1 MGCSSVR
8 LSCFLWNLEFGIWNL
23 ESLLEIKNLVTAFPG
38 EDRLLKA
45 VDGVSFSLAKGEVLC
60 LVGESGCGKS
70 MTALSILQLVPP
82 PGAIIEGEVLFDG
95 RDLVTMEP
103 EEIRLIRGDRISM
116 IFQEPMSALNPVF
129 TVGDQVSE
137 VLRIHRNMDR
147 NEAHLMAVELLERV
161 GIPDPER
168 RVGEYPHQMSGGMQQ
183 RALIAM
189 SMACEPDLLIADEP
203 TTALDVTV
211 QAQILRLMERLIR
224 GGERSLL
231 LITHDLGV
239 VAEVADRVCVMYA
252 GVVVEVS
259 TVKPLFADPGHPYTM
274 GLLASLPTPGDRQY
288 HSIPGSVPDLADMP
302 SGCRFHPRCP
312 RAQEICTKEE
322 PELEEKGDRAV
333 RCYFP
338 GKEGS

>member
-1 MGCSSVR
+1 
-8 LSCFLWNLEFGIWNL
+8 LS
-23 ESLLEIKNLVTAFPG
+23 SLLEISNLTTAFPG

-45 VDGVSFSLAKGEVLC
+45 VDGVSFSIQKGEVLC

-82 PGAIIEGEVLFDG
+82 PGSIIGGEVLFDG
-95 RDLVTMEP
+95 RDLMKLEQ
-103 EEIRLIRGDRISM
+103 EDIRLIRGDRISM
-116 IFQEPMSALNPVF
+116 VFQEPMSALNPVF
-129 TVGDQVSE
+129 TLGDQVAE

-147 NEAHLMAVELLERV
+147 REANLKAVQLLEQV

-168 RVGEYPHQMSGGMQQ
+168 RAGEYPHQMSGGMQQ
-183 RALIAM
+183 RSLIAM
-189 SMACEPDLLIADEP
+189 AMACEPDLLIADEP

-211 QAQILRLMERLIR
+211 QAQILRLMEHLIR
-224 GGERSLL
+224 GQ
-231 LITHDLGV
+231 GV

-252 GVVVEVS
+252 GVIVEIS
-259 TVKPLFADPGHPYTM
+259 AVKPLFADPGHPYTM
-274 GLLASLPTPGDRQY
+274 GLMASLPSPGDRNY

-312 RAQEICTKEE
+312 RAQEMCAREE
-322 PELEEKGDRAV
+322 PELVEKGGRAV

-338 GKEGS
+338 GSENAGMERPVSRK

>member
-1 MGCSSVR
+1 
-8 LSCFLWNLEFGIWNL
+8 LS
-23 ESLLEIKNLVTAFPG
+23 SLLEISNLTTAFPG

-45 VDGVSFSLAKGEVLC
+45 VDGVSFSIQKGEVLC

-82 PGAIIEGEVLFDG
+82 PGSIIGGEVLFDG
-95 RDLVTMEP
+95 RDLMKMELDD
-103 EEIRLIRGDRISM
+103 IRLIRGDRISM
-116 IFQEPMSALNPVF
+116 VFQEPMSALNPVF
-129 TVGDQVSE
+129 TLGDQVAE

-147 NEAHLMAVELLERV
+147 REANLKAVQLLEQV

-168 RVGEYPHQMSGGMQQ
+168 RAGEYPHQMSGGMQQ
-183 RALIAM
+183 RSLIAM
-189 SMACEPDLLIADEP
+189 AMACEPDLLIADEP

-224 GGERSLL
+224 GHDRSLL

-252 GVVVEVS
+252 GVIVEIS
-259 TVKPLFADPGHPYTM
+259 AVKPLFADPGHPYTM
-274 GLLASLPTPGDRQY
+274 GLMASLPSPGDRNY

-312 RAQEICTKEE
+312 RAQEMCAREE
-322 PELEEKGDRAV
+322 PELVEKGGRAV

-338 GKEGS
+338 GKENAGMERPVSRK

>member
-1 MGCSSVR
+1 LGD
-8 LSCFLWNLEFGIWNL
+8 
-23 ESLLEIKNLVTAFPG
+23 LLQIKNLTTAFPG

-45 VDGVSFSLAKGEVLC
+45 VDGVSFSLQKGEVLC

-70 MTALSILQLVPP
+70 MTALSILRLVPP
-82 PGAIIEGEVLFDG
+82 PGSIIGGEVLFDG
-95 RDLVTMEP
+95 RDLMTMEA

-116 IFQEPMSALNPVF
+116 VFQEPMSALNPVF
-129 TVGDQVSE
+129 SLGDQVSE
-137 VLRIHRNMDR
+137 VLRVHKNMNR
-147 NEAHLMAVELLERV
+147 EEANLKAVELLGRV

-168 RVGEYPHQMSGGMQQ
+168 RSGEYPHQMSGGMQQ

-189 SMACEPDLLIADEP
+189 AMACEPDLLIADEP

-224 GGERSLL
+224 GHDRSLL

-252 GVVVEVS
+252 GVIVEIS
-259 TVKPLFADPGHPYTM
+259 PVKPLFADPGHPYTI
-274 GLLASLPTPGDRQY
+274 GLMASLPSPGDRSY

-312 RAQEICTKEE
+312 RVQEVCRKEE
-322 PELEEKGDRAV
+322 PELKESGGRSV

-338 GKEGS
+338 GKGVPSGRNGETEKR

>member
-1 MGCSSVR
+1 MTA
-8 LSCFLWNLEFGIWNL
+8 
-23 ESLLEIKNLVTAFPG
+23 LLEIHNLTTAFRG

-45 VDGVSFSLAKGEVLC
+45 VDGVSFIIRKGEVLC

-82 PGAIIEGEVLFDG
+82 PGSIIGGEVLFDG
-95 RDLVTMEP
+95 RDLLKMEL
-103 EEIRLIRGDRISM
+103 EDIRLIRGDRISM
-116 IFQEPMSALNPVF
+116 VFQEPMSALNPVF
-129 TVGDQVSE
+129 TLGDQVAE

-147 NEAHLMAVELLERV
+147 REANLKAVQLLEQV

-168 RVGEYPHQMSGGMQQ
+168 RAGEYPHQMSGGMQQ
-183 RALIAM
+183 RSLIAM
-189 SMACEPDLLIADEP
+189 AMACEPDLLIADEP

-224 GGERSLL
+224 GHDRSLL

-252 GVVVEVS
+252 GVIVEIS
-259 TVKPLFADPGHPYTM
+259 AVKPLFADPGHPYTM
-274 GLLASLPTPGDRQY
+274 GLLASLPSPGDRNY

-312 RAQEICTKEE
+312 RAQEVCARKE
-322 PELEEKGDRAV
+322 PELVEKGGRAV

-338 GKEGS
+338 GKEGAHLERADAATR

>member
-1 MGCSSVR
+1 MTA
-8 LSCFLWNLEFGIWNL
+8 
-23 ESLLEIKNLVTAFPG
+23 LLELKNLTTAFPG

-45 VDGVSFSLAKGEVLC
+45 VDNVSFSLQKGEVLC

-70 MTALSILQLVPP
+70 MTALSILQLVPS
-82 PGAIIEGEVLFDG
+82 PGSIIGGEVLFDG
-95 RDLVTMEP
+95 RDLLKMEA

-116 IFQEPMSALNPVF
+116 VFQEPMSALNPVF
-129 TVGDQVSE
+129 SLGDQVSE
-137 VLRIHRNMDR
+137 MFRIHRNMDR
-147 NEAHLMAVELLERV
+147 GDAHIKAVQMLSRV

-168 RVGEYPHQMSGGMQQ
+168 RAGEYPHQMSGGMQQ

-189 SMACEPDLLIADEP
+189 AMACEPDLLIADEP

-224 GGERSLL
+224 GHDRSLL

-252 GVVVEVS
+252 GVIVEIS
-259 TVKPLFADPGHPYTM
+259 SVKPLFKDPWHPYTM
-274 GLLASLPTPGDRQY
+274 GLMASLPSPGQR
-288 HSIPGSVPDLADMP
+288 SFNPIPGSVPDLADMP

-312 RAQEICTKEE
+312 RAQEVCSKEE
-322 PELEEKGDRAV
+322 PELVETDRRAV

-338 GKEGS
+338 GNER

>member
-1 MGCSSVR
+1 MR
-8 LSCFLWNLEFGIWNL
+8 YEIYMTA
-23 ESLLEIKNLVTAFPG
+23 LLEIHNLTTAFPG
-38 EDRLLKA
+38 EDGLLKA
-45 VDGVSFSLAKGEVLC
+45 VDGVSFSLEKGEVLC

-82 PGAIIEGEVLFDG
+82 PGSIIGGEVFFGG
-95 RDLVTMEP
+95 RDLMKLEP
-103 EEIRLIRGDRISM
+103 EDVRLIRGDRISM
-116 IFQEPMSALNPVF
+116 VFQEPMSALNPVF
-129 TVGDQVSE
+129 TLGDQVSE
-137 VLRIHRNMDR
+137 MFRFHRNMDR
-147 NEAHLMAVELLERV
+147 GEAHLKAVEMLSRV

-168 RVGEYPHQMSGGMQQ
+168 RAGEYPHQMSGGMQQ

-189 SMACEPDLLIADEP
+189 AMACEPDLLIADEP

-211 QAQILRLMERLIR
+211 QAQILRLMEKLIR
-224 GGERSLL
+224 GEERSLL

-252 GVVVEVS
+252 GVIVEVS
-259 TVKPLFADPGHPYTM
+259 SVKPLFADPGHPYTM

-312 RAQEICTKEE
+312 RAQEVCREKE
-322 PELEEKGDRAV
+322 PELVEKGGRAV

-338 GKEGS
+338 GKEGGDTATR

>member
-1 MGCSSVR
+1 MTA
-8 LSCFLWNLEFGIWNL
+8 
-23 ESLLEIKNLVTAFPG
+23 LLEIHNLTTAFPG

-45 VDGVSFSLAKGEVLC
+45 VDGVSFTIRKGEVLC

-82 PGAIIEGEVLFDG
+82 PGSIIGGEVLFDG
-95 RDLVTMEP
+95 RDLMKMEM
-103 EEIRLIRGDRISM
+103 EDIRLIRGDRISM
-116 IFQEPMSALNPVF
+116 VFQEPMSALNPVF
-129 TVGDQVSE
+129 TLGDQVAE
-137 VLRIHRNMDR
+137 VFRVHRNMDR
-147 NEAHLMAVELLERV
+147 REANLKAVQLLEQV

-168 RVGEYPHQMSGGMQQ
+168 RAGEYPHQMSGGMQQ
-183 RALIAM
+183 RSLIAM
-189 SMACEPDLLIADEP
+189 AMACEPDLLIADEP

-224 GGERSLL
+224 GHDRSLL

-252 GVVVEVS
+252 GVIVEIS
-259 TVKPLFADPGHPYTM
+259 AVKPLFADPGHPYTM
-274 GLLASLPTPGDRQY
+274 GLLASLPSPGDRNY

-312 RAQEICTKEE
+312 RAQEICTETE
-322 PELEEKGDRAV
+322 PELVEKGGRAV

-338 GKEGS
+338 GKENAGMERPVSGV

>member
-1 MGCSSVR
+1 M
-8 LSCFLWNLEFGIWNL
+8 NA
-23 ESLLEIKNLVTAFPG
+23 LLEIHNLTTAFPG

-45 VDGVSFSLAKGEVLC
+45 VDGVSFIIRKGEVLC

-82 PGAIIEGEVLFDG
+82 PGSIIGGEVLFDG
-95 RDLVTMEP
+95 RDLLKMEL
-103 EEIRLIRGDRISM
+103 EDIRLIRGDRISM
-116 IFQEPMSALNPVF
+116 VFQEPMSALNPVF
-129 TVGDQVSE
+129 TLGDQVAE

-147 NEAHLMAVELLERV
+147 REANLKAVQLLEQV

-168 RVGEYPHQMSGGMQQ
+168 RAGEYPHQMSGGMQQ
-183 RALIAM
+183 RSLIAM
-189 SMACEPDLLIADEP
+189 AMACEPDLLIADEP

-224 GGERSLL
+224 GHDRSLL

-252 GVVVEVS
+252 GVIVEIS
-259 TVKPLFADPGHPYTM
+259 AVKPLFADPGHPYTM
-274 GLLASLPTPGDRQY
+274 GLLASLPSPGDRNY

-312 RAQEICTKEE
+312 RAQEICTETE
-322 PELEEKGDRAV
+322 PELVEKGGRAV

-338 GKEGS
+338 GKENAGMERPVSGV

>member
-1 MGCSSVR
+1 MS
-8 LSCFLWNLEFGIWNL
+8 N
-23 ESLLEIKNLVTAFPG
+23 LLEIKNPTTAFPS
-38 EDRLLKA
+38 EARLLKA
-45 VDGVSFSLAKGEVLC
+45 VDGVSFSIQKGEVLC

-82 PGAIIEGEVLFDG
+82 PGSIIGGEVLFDG
-95 RDLVTMEP
+95 RDLTKMEP

-116 IFQEPMSALNPVF
+116 VFQEPMSALNPVF
-129 TVGDQVSE
+129 SLGDQVSE
-137 VLRIHRNMDR
+137 VLRVHRGMNR
-147 NEAHLMAVELLERV
+147 EEAGLKAVELLGRV

-168 RVGEYPHQMSGGMQQ
+168 RAGEYPHQMSGGMQQ
-183 RALIAM
+183 RSLIAM
-189 SMACEPDLLIADEP
+189 AMACEPDLLIADEP

-224 GGERSLL
+224 GHDRSLL

-252 GVVVEVS
+252 GVIVEIS
-259 TVKPLFADPGHPYTM
+259 SVKPLFKDPWHPYTM
-274 GLLASLPTPGDRQY
+274 GLMASLPSPGQR
-288 HSIPGSVPDLADMP
+288 SFNPIPGSVPDLADMP

-312 RAQEICTKEE
+312 RAQEVCGRDE
-322 PELEEKGDRAV
+322 PELVETGGRSV

-338 GKEGS
+338 GSENAGMRSSIGVSG

>member
-1 MGCSSVR
+1 MNT
-8 LSCFLWNLEFGIWNL
+8 LLNIHNLT
-23 ESLLEIKNLVTAFPG
+23 TAFPG

-45 VDGVSFSLAKGEVLC
+45 VDGVSFDLGKGEVLC

-82 PGAIIEGEVLFDG
+82 PGAIVGGEVFFDG
-95 RDLVTMEP
+95 RDLMKLEP
-103 EEIRLIRGDRISM
+103 EEMRLIRGERISM

-129 TVGDQVSE
+129 TLGDQVSE

-147 NEAHLMAVELLERV
+147 QEAHLKAVELLGRV
-161 GIPDPER
+161 GIPDPVR
-168 RVGEYPHQMSGGMQQ
+168 RADEYPHQMSGGMQQ

-189 SMACEPDLLIADEP
+189 AMACEPDLLIADEP

-224 GGERSLL
+224 DGKSSLL

-252 GVVVEVS
+252 GVIVEISPVRS
-259 TVKPLFADPGHPYTM
+259 LFNDPRHPYTM
-274 GLLASLPTPGDRQY
+274 GLMASLPSPGNKKY
-288 HSIPGSVPDLADMP
+288 HSIPGSVPDLSDMP
-302 SGCRFHPRCP
+302 SGCRFNPRCP
-312 RAQEICTKEE
+312 RARDVCRDKE
-322 PELEEKGDRAV
+322 PELEGKGDRQV

-338 GKEGS
+338 GKEQ

>member
-1 MGCSSVR
+1 LRFEISMTA
-8 LSCFLWNLEFGIWNL
+8 
-23 ESLLEIKNLVTAFPG
+23 LLEIKNLTTVFPG

-45 VDGVSFSLAKGEVLC
+45 VDDVSFSLEKGEVLC

-70 MTALSILQLVPP
+70 MTALSILKLVPP
-82 PGAIIEGEVLFDG
+82 PGAVVGGEVIFDG
-95 RDLVTMEP
+95 RDLLKMEA
-103 EEIRLIRGDRISM
+103 EEIRLIRGERISM

-129 TVGDQVSE
+129 TLGDQVSE
-137 VLRIHRNMDR
+137 VLRIHRDMDR
-147 NEAHLMAVELLERV
+147 KQAHERAVELLGHV
-161 GIPDPER
+161 GIPDPGR
-168 RVGEYPHQMSGGMQQ
+168 RAGEYPHQMSGGMQQ

-224 GGERSLL
+224 GEDRSLL

-252 GVVVEVS
+252 GVIVEIS
-259 TVKPLFADPGHPYTM
+259 PVKPLFADPAHPYTM
-274 GLLASLPTPGDRQY
+274 GLLASLPSPGDRNY
-288 HSIPGSVPDLADMP
+288 HPIPGSVPDLADMP

-312 RAQEICTKEE
+312 RAQEVCRGKE
-322 PELEEKGDRAV
+322 PELKESGGRAV
-333 RCYFP
+333 RCWFP
-338 GKEGS
+338 GKDVPSG

>member
-1 MGCSSVR
+1 
-8 LSCFLWNLEFGIWNL
+8 L
-23 ESLLEIKNLVTAFPG
+23 ESLLEIRNLTTAFPG

-45 VDGVSFSLAKGEVLC
+45 VDGVSFDLEKGEVLC

-82 PGAIIEGEVLFDG
+82 PGAIVGGEVFFDG
-95 RDLVTMEP
+95 RDLMKLEA
-103 EEIRLIRGDRISM
+103 EEMRLIRGERISM

-129 TVGDQVSE
+129 TLGDQVSE

-147 NEAHLMAVELLERV
+147 QEAHLKAVELLGRV
-161 GIPDPER
+161 GIPDPR
-168 RVGEYPHQMSGGMQQ
+168 RRADEYPHQMSGGMQQ

-189 SMACEPDLLIADEP
+189 AMACEPDLLIADEP

-224 GGERSLL
+224 DGKSSLL

-252 GVVVEVS
+252 GVIVEISPVR
-259 TVKPLFADPGHPYTM
+259 PLFADPRHPYTM
-274 GLLASLPTPGDRQY
+274 GLMASLPSPGHKKY

-302 SGCRFHPRCP
+302 SGCRFNPRCP
-312 RAQEICTKEE
+312 RARDVCREKE
-322 PELEEKGDRAV
+322 PELERKGDRAV

-338 GKEGS
+338 GKDVP